1 MEWCAWTGPLP
12 RTAPVRVERSRDTPQ
27 LATVRPDPVEPK
39 ASELPFVLS
48 LSKDTYRRE
57 AWFDKLS
64 ANRLPN
70 DPNCQQASLPPH
82 RKSAITPP

>member
-12 RTAPVRVERSRDTPQ
+12 RTAPVRVERSRDTPK
-27 LATVRPDPVEPK
+27 LATVRPEPVEPK
-39 ASELPFVLS
+39 ASVAN
-48 LSKDTYRRE
+48 DTYRRE